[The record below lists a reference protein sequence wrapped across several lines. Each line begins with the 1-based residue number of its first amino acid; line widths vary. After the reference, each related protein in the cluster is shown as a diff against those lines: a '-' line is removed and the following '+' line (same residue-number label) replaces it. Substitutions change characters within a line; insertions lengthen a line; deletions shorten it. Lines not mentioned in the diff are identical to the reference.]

1 MCYIVK
7 FAIPKATCWM
17 KKMGSG
23 MHLGF
28 ILTFGSSTNSAL
40 TRSLVLWH
48 WKSCLI
54 EPEMFEALMR
64 SWLWK
69 CLNVTYL
76 TSVQCCFLCPV
87 MRLQLL
93 GVMINCI
100 WVWWKW
106 QCSTCQN
113 QNDVGILPY
122 TVGAVIVNLPIN
134 SKNAAC
140 HWALHMFHS
149 FLLPLPSFLCA
160 C

>member
-17 KKMGSG
+17 KKKMDSG

-28 ILTFGSSTNSAL
+28 ILTVGSITNSAL

-48 WKSCLI
+48 WKSYLI

-69 CLNVTYL
+69 CLNITYL
-76 TSVQCCFLCPV
+76 TSVQCYFLCSCNEASV
-87 MRLQLL
+87 VSCGYDQL
-93 GVMINCI
+93 I

-106 QCSTCQN
+106 QCIPHVRIRLT
-113 QNDVGILPY
+113 GILPY

-140 HWALHMFHS
+140 HQALHS
-149 FLLPLPSFLCA
+149 VS
-160 C
+160 